1 MIDYLNI
8 VYDEK
13 LRPYTDYPAKL
24 TQFLFEKF
32 NMQAGQILLEPGCGR
47 GEVLRCFKDLGMS
60 VRGCD
65 ISPETAVLLQD
76 LEIEICDL
84 EDSGL
89 PYLDNSMDVIYTK
102 SFLEHFYY
110 PERFLKEA
118 LRVLK
123 PGGLIVN
130 MVPDWESNY
139 RKYYDDYTHRTPF
152 TSISLRHIHLIH
164 GFEHVTVERFRQFP
178 FLFHSPFLNSLC
190 SLIAPFVPL
199 RAKGK
204 IRWVRELMLIG
215 AGRKPLKQVGTV

>member
-1 MIDYLNI
+1 MNDYLKI

-60 VRGCD
+60 VKGCD

-152 TSISLRHIHLIH
+152 TSISLRLIHLIH

-190 SLIAPFVPL
+190 WLIAPFVPL